1 MKKLS
6 LLAIG
11 LCACLF
17 ASAQKVIV
25 KGDLKCLKGVDAV
38 SVNFTYDNMQVG
50 KMTEADYI
58 TKKTT
63 EGNEKEAGRGDKWR
77 EAWES
82 DKQNVYPAKFRELF
96 TKHSEIICKDEKQ
109 KYDIQVNTDFFE
121 PGFNVGVMRQD
132 AYIKVTIRILD
143 TENSNKEVAT
153 VQILKSLGYTA
164 MGYDFSVADRVGEAY
179 ARAGKVL
186 AGKVK
191 KACK

>member
-132 AYIKVTIRILD
+132 AYINVTIRILD

-179 ARAGKVL
+179 ARAGKVFG
-186 AGKVK
+186 ARVK
-191 KACK
+191 KSK